1 MWRALNFPK
10 DKTRKYSQTRL
21 KVGLKMPVV
30 DLEKQFLS
38 GWLGAVR
45 YFFSFAEFAM
55 VNYCSGSGLLCS
67 CWKTYIM
74 IIFPV
79 CLLLVTATY
88 ICFIVTLAYR
98 FVEMSCSP
106 VDIYFKYLVLHHG
119 YILLTKH
126 INNKNKKHTVASIKK
141 DHKAK

>member
-1 MWRALNFPK
+1 LLSLLWLTIALDQVCCAAAK
-10 DKTRKYSQTRL
+10 
-21 KVGLKMPVV
+21 
-30 DLEKQFLS
+30 
-38 GWLGAVR
+38 
-45 YFFSFAEFAM
+45 
-55 VNYCSGSGLLCS
+55 
-67 CWKTYIM
+67 KTYVM